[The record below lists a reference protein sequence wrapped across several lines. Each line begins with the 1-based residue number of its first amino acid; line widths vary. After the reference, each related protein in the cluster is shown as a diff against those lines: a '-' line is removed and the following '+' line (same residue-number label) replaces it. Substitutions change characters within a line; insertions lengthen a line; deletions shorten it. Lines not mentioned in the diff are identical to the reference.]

1 MVVKEDATVFIYDFA
16 NAEECVWEVGDD
28 VSRGGKRWCCVKVN
42 RGCGIG
48 LVGGSVCCT
57 H

>member
-16 NAEECVWEVGDD
+16 NAEECVWEVGD
-28 VSRGGKRWCCVKVN
+28 GGERWCCVKVN
-42 RGCGIG
+42 RGRGIG